1 MLVQMDRMD
10 IHETETRLIE
20 ARISLFPKYTECA
33 FGQKVSRSGAQ
44 YVIHIH
50 VRDRNDMMNDRND
63 INDINN
69 IKDSVNSINSV
80 NGIYV
85 CMGR

>member
-1 MLVQMDRMD
+1 MHLDRKW
-10 IHETETRLIE
+10 
-20 ARISLFPKYTECA
+20 AGA
-33 FGQKVSRSGAQ
+33 GAQ
-44 YVIHIH
+44 HVIHIH

>member
-1 MLVQMDRMD
+1 MHLDRKW
-10 IHETETRLIE
+10 
-20 ARISLFPKYTECA
+20 AGA
-33 FGQKVSRSGAQ
+33 GAQ
-44 YVIHIH
+44 HVIHIH
-50 VRDRNDMMNDRND
+50 VRDRND

-69 IKDSVNSINSV
+69 MKDSVNSINSV